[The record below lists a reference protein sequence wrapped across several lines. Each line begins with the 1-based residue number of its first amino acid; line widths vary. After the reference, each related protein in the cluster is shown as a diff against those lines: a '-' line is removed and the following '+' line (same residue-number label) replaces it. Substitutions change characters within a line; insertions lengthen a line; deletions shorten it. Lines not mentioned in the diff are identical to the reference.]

1 MMSKID
7 NFVSRLTKAKRTGKD
22 SWIACCP
29 SHQDKSPSLTIR
41 EIEPD
46 KILLHCFAGCSVDE
60 IAGSVGLSIGDL
72 MPDRAPDTL
81 RKPSSVPFNARDVL
95 ECIQTDATLLCVFIS
110 DVTQAKPITPEEAAN
125 AYKAACRIVAATRI
139 GGVQ

>member
-1 MMSKID
+1 MGKLD
-7 NFVSRLTKAKRTGKD
+7 NLVSRLQKPKRTGKD

-29 SHQDKSPSLTIR
+29 AHQDKNPSMTIR

-46 KILLHCFAGCSVDE
+46 KILLHCFAGCSVEE
-60 IAGSVGLSIGDL
+60 ITGAVGLGIGDL
-72 MPDRAPDTL
+72 MPDRAPDAL
-81 RKPSSVPFNARDVL
+81 RKPTAIPFNARDVL
-95 ECIQTDATLLCVFIS
+95 ACMSNDATLLCVFIS

-125 AYKAACRIVAATRI
+125 AYKAACRIVAATRM